1 MMKKI
6 LAAAIVSA
14 FAAPAF
20 AATAN
25 VDIYGTASMSV
36 DYVDGGS
43 GGANTISSK
52 PSESR
57 ARVSSNTSLIGFKG
71 TEDLGGG
78 LSAVWQIEQSLNLD
92 AGGGSFATGRNN
104 FAGLSS
110 KSMGMLTFGLQDTP
124 YKTSTGKLDVFGGG
138 HYLADYRSLFGGVSN
153 GSVRAANSV
162 LYTSPNLSGLT
173 LRAMGAAQQEGG
185 SSISPK
191 MYAVSGVYTNG
202 PLFVALAYETTTYG
216 TAASSIVA
224 GAGGNTIRTAAA
236 STAETDQDKWR
247 LGLGYSFGN
256 TRFGVGYEK
265 SDWDYNALTG
275 TLTAVDADGNI
286 VAAGTSGS
294 TDRDAWYASVAHK
307 MGNVTLKAAY
317 TKANDL
323 DGTPDTGASQ
333 YSFGANYSLSKRTD
347 LYALYTQVK
356 NDTNAAYSL
365 GGSPTGGGGGTG
377 IDAVNAA
384 ATGEDPKGIA
394 IGMIHKF

>member
-6 LAAAIVSA
+6 LAVAVASA

-25 VDIYGTASMSV
+25 VDIYGTAAMSV

-78 LSAVWQIEQSLNLD
+78 LSAVWQIEQSVNLD
-92 AGGGSFATGRNN
+92 TGGGSFATGRNS

-110 KSMGMLTFGLQDTP
+110 KSLGTLTLGNQDTP
-124 YKTSTGKLDVFGGG
+124 YKTSTGRLDVFGGG
-138 HYLADYRSLFGGVSN
+138 HYLADYRSLFGGVTN
-153 GSVRAANSV
+153 GSVRATNSV
-162 LYTSPNLSGLT
+162 LYTSPNLGGLT
-173 LRAMGAAQQEGG
+173 LRAMGGAQQEGG

-191 MYAVSGVYTNG
+191 MYSVSGVYTNG
-202 PLFVALAYETTTYG
+202 PLFVALAYETTTFG
-216 TAASSIVA
+216 TAASSIVG

-236 STAETDQDKWR
+236 STAETDQDSWR
-247 LGLGYSFGN
+247 LGVGYSFGN
-256 TRFGVGYEK
+256 TRLGVGYEK
-265 SDWDYNALTG
+265 SDWDYKALTG
-275 TLTAVDADGNI
+275 SLTAVDADGNV

-294 TDRDAWYASVAHK
+294 TDRDAWYASIAHQ

-323 DGTPDTGASQ
+323 DHTSDTGASQ
-333 YSFGANYSLSKRTD
+333 YSFGASYALSKRTE
-347 LYALYTQVK
+347 LFGLYTQVK

-384 ATGEDPKGIA
+384 ATGEDPRGIS
-394 IGMIHKF
+394 IGMIHRF